1 MRKFLMMA
9 LGLALAGPAAALSCS
24 WEWNAN
30 GSGWADSSCYYLVYS
45 ERSLTAA
52 EAVYAASKG
61 TYAGNDG
68 TWGGTFDR
76 NAAQANLGNTK
87 YSVSDQGTAFT
98 NPYDDTPTFT
108 EIGFQ
113 QDQFPKGGQD
123 SGEDGYSG
131 EEGYLYLV
139 IFDNKTLSEAGQ
151 FAVAKAG
158 ETGQVKID
166 ANGQV
171 VGPGGGAPLEFL
183 TPVWLGGTHRAAP
196 EPTALALLALGIAG
210 VALRRRVR

>member
-9 LGLALAGPAAALSCS
+9 LGLALVGPAAALSCS
-24 WEWNAN
+24 WEWEAN

-45 ERSLTAA
+45 AQSLTAA

-61 TYAGNDG
+61 AYAGNDG
-68 TWGGTFDR
+68 TWGGTFDGD
-76 NAAQANLGNTK
+76 AAKTSLGDTK
-87 YSVSDQGTAFT
+87 YSVSNQGTDFEF
-98 NPYDDTPTFT
+98 PYDDTPTFT

-113 QDQFPKGGQD
+113 QDQFPEGGQD

-139 IFDNKTLSEAGQ
+139 IFDDRTLSEAGQ
-151 FAVAKAG
+151 FAVAQAG
-158 ETGQVKID
+158 ETGQVTID
-166 ANGQV
+166 STGQV
-171 VGPGGGAPLEFL
+171 VGPGGGASLEFF

>member
-9 LGLALAGPAAALSCS
+9 LGLALVGPAAALSCS

-45 ERSLTAA
+45 EQSLTAA

-61 TYAGNDG
+61 AYVGNDG
-68 TWGGTFDR
+68 TWGGTFDGD
-76 NAAQANLGNTK
+76 AAQAALGNKK
-87 YSVSDQGTAFT
+87 YSVSNQGTDFKF
-98 NPYDDTPTFT
+98 PYDDIPTFT

-113 QDQFPKGGQD
+113 QDQFPEEGGQ
-123 SGEDGYSG
+123 YSG
-131 EEGYLYLV
+131 ENGYLYLV
-139 IFDNKTLSEAGQ
+139 IFDDTTLSEAGQ
-151 FAVAKAG
+151 FAVAQAG
-158 ETGQVKID
+158 KTGQVKID
-166 ANGQV
+166 ADDQV
-171 VGPGGGAPLEFL
+171 VGPGGGASLEFL